1 MPAADLLNAAGL
13 AATSIGSVLGMVGV
27 FKQTNAYY
35 AFRKA
40 DLVAHMFQIAL
51 KWLTAKQAFKEVS
64 IAAKLAEKKVE
75 DRAQSLAGLYLVFF
89 GFLLQLVGAGLL
101 FAGVFAGPTSSR

>member
-1 MPAADLLNAAGL
+1 M
-13 AATSIGSVLGMVGV
+13 IGI

-35 AFRKA
+35 AFRKT
-40 DLVAHMFQIAL
+40 DLVVHMFQIAV

-64 IAAKLAEKKVE
+64 IAAKLAERKGE

-89 GFLLQLVGAGLL
+89 GFLLQLAGAGLL
-101 FAGVFAGPTSSR
+101 FAGVFAGPTSLR